1 MGRVGLLGRWWDE
14 LLMIL
19 LHQKKKKKRKKKK
32 EEKKI
37 KMQKLCLCLQSSER
51 TLGVKT

>member
-19 LHQKKKKKRKKKK
+19 LHQKKKKKERKRKRKKKSKCRSCAFVSRALK
-32 EEKKI
+32 E
-37 KMQKLCLCLQSSER
+37 LW
-51 TLGVKT
+51 G